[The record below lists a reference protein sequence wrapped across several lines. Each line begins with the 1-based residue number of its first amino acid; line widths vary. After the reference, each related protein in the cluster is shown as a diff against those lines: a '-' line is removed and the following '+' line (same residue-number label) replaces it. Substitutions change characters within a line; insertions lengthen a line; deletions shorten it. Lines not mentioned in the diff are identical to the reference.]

1 MLGIAAALRA
11 EPRVRAGA
19 EALGV
24 DEEEMYLQTEPLGPL
39 FDHPCLGVELRK
51 PSRLNAGLVA
61 DPHVEV
67 ALWAVGD
74 AAQAPQAVD
83 PEEITGI
90 RRLARPDRAP
100 EQVQR
105 RVHGLGARGEALD
118 RGGGFARHVSRQAGT
133 VDVEEQR

>member
-1 MLGIAAALRA
+1 MLGIAAAFRA
-11 EPRVRAGA
+11 EPRVPAGA

-24 DEEEMYLQTEPLGPL
+24 DEEEMHLQTEPLGPL
-39 FDHPCLGVELRK
+39 FDHPCLGVELRE
-51 PSRLNAGLVA
+51 PSRLDAGLVA

-67 ALWAVGD
+67 ALWALGD

-90 RRLARPDRAP
+90 RRLARPDRGP
-100 EQVQR
+100 EQMQR

-118 RGGGFARHVSRQAGT
+118 PGRGLARHVSRQAAT
-133 VDVEEQR
+133 VDME